1 MPSKR
6 RAISA
11 RLARA
16 VAAGCIACA
25 LAAPAFVA
33 RAESRASAELNLVFG
48 EYWEW
53 SLARNPGFATFVG
66 DARYN
71 DRLND
76 LSADAVLRERGEAA
90 AFRRRVEA
98 IDPAG
103 LTTEERVSR
112 EVFLRDRASR
122 ERLEKY
128 FGDLPLRSAYPVTQN
143 FGPQL
148 LLPQMVRATRF
159 ATTVDYEAYL
169 KRLAAVPV
177 FLDQVTEQLRLGAA
191 HGWTPPR
198 VTLQAVPVQIGA
210 QVVADPTQSAF
221 YAPFRNFPA
230 SVPEAERERLRIAGT
245 TVIKDSVVPAFERFR
260 RYFEGEYLPK
270 TRTDL
275 AASKLPG
282 GPTYY
287 DVLLQDQTTTGLT
300 AREIHETGL
309 REVSRVESEMDA
321 VMRGTG
327 FTGSRAEFVRFLWS
341 DPKFF
346 YQTPGE
352 LLAGYRDIA
361 KRVDAES
368 PRLFREL
375 PRLPYGIRAMPPERG
390 RAAESYTPG
399 AGDGSR
405 AGYFEANLNDPKG
418 RAKWQMPTLVLHET
432 VPGHHTQSARALE
445 LTNLPAFRRF
455 AWYPAFGEGWA
466 LYAERLGDEIG
477 MYADPYDRYGHL
489 SGELLRSA
497 RLVVDTGLHALG
509 WTREQAVAYMKEH
522 TAESDAFIASEVDRY
537 IVQPGQATTYK
548 IGQLKILELRARA
561 SEALGPRFDARGF
574 NNAIIDGGPLPLSVV
589 EQNVDRWIAA
599 EKARGG

>member
-1 MPSKR
+1 V
-6 RAISA
+6 ITV

-16 VAAGCIACA
+16 VAAGCLACA
-25 LAAPAFVA
+25 LAASGLVA
-33 RAESRASAELNLVFG
+33 RAESRASAELNRAFD

-71 DRLND
+71 DRLGD
-76 LSADAVLRERGEAA
+76 LSADAVLRERAEAA

-103 LTTEERVSR
+103 LTTEQRVSR

-122 ERLEKY
+122 ERLEKF
-128 FGDLPLRSAYPVTQN
+128 FGELPLRNAYPVTQT
-143 FGPQL
+143 FGPQFF
-148 LLPQMVRATRF
+148 LPQMVRSTRF
-159 ATTVDYEAYL
+159 ASTADYEAYL

-177 FLDQVTEQLRLGAA
+177 FLDQVTEQLSLGAA

-198 VTLQAVPVQIGA
+198 VTVQAVPAQIGA

-230 SVPEAERERLRIAGT
+230 SVPEAERERLRTAGAA
-245 TVIKDSVVPAFERFR
+245 VIKDSVVPAFERFR

-270 TRTDL
+270 TRTEL
-275 AASKLPG
+275 AASTLPG
-282 GPTYY
+282 GPAYY

-309 REVSRVESEMDA
+309 REVSRVETEMDA
-321 VMRGTG
+321 VMRSTG
-327 FTGSRAEFVRFLWS
+327 FKGSRAEFVRFLWS

-346 YQTPGE
+346 YQTSGE

-445 LTNLPAFRRF
+445 LTNIPAFRRF

-497 RLVVDTGLHALG
+497 RMVVDTGLHALG

-522 TAESDAFIASEVDRY
+522 TTESDAFIASEVDRY

-548 IGQLKILELRARA
+548 VGQLKILELRARA
-561 SEALGPRFDARGF
+561 TAALGPRFDARRF
-574 NNAIIDGGPLPLSVV
+574 NNVIIDGGALPLSVV